1 MRTINDNQYLDWRRL
16 SLWVRRL
23 WWTRGKR
30 EEDVIFGVIIVV
42 IFGVIIGFGVIPGV
56 IIGVGVS
63 VLLAGEEHSSVS
75 IINRDIVT
83 PERRKISTQ
92 SEFSHLCLPSLLH
105 RGGLGAA
112 VGAAGRSLM
121 SDF

>member
-1 MRTINDNQYLDWRRL
+1 MRKINDNQYLDWRRV

-30 EEDVIFGVIIVV
+30 EEDVIFGVII
-42 IFGVIIGFGVIPGV
+42 GFGVIPGV
-56 IIGVGVS
+56 IIWVGVS

-75 IINRDIVT
+75 IIQRDIVT
-83 PERRKISTQ
+83 PERRKISMQ
-92 SEFSHLCLPSLLH
+92 SGCCHLCLPSLLR

-112 VGAAGRSLM
+112 VGAAGRSLV
-121 SDF
+121 SGF